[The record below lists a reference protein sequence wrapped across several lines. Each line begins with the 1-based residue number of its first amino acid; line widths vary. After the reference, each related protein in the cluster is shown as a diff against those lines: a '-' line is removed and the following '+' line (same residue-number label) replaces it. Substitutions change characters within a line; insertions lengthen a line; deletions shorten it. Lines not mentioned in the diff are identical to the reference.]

1 MKGER
6 WMEIGVCGRYSTPFF
21 HSIFRWDLGVLAIP
35 FGAFGTIT

>member
-1 MKGER
+1 MKSER

-21 HSIFRWDLGVLAIP
+21 HSIFPWDLGVLAIP